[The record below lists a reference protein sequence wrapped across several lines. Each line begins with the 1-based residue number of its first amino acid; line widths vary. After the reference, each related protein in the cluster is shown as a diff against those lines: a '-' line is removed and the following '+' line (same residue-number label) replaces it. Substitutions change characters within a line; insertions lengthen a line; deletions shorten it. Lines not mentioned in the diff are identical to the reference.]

1 MSTTAIITSSR
12 SGYVRSNNPNTS
24 IASTAVYATWNTG
37 TGYYEYGYYLFDISF
52 IPAGSIINNA
62 YLTLTSYN
70 SGSTSTDTIQVFKS
84 TSAWASGPLIYN
96 TRPSVEGSPFQ
107 TFTGIT
113 KTSSL
118 VISMTS
124 VIQSWV
130 NGAVNGGIMLA
141 NATAGGSKSWC
152 AEGVGDVNSRPKL
165 TIDYTVNTAPNA
177 PILGFTDGQVLNT
190 RKPTI
195 TWTFSDSDSGDSQ
208 SQYFVEVINGSYSAP
223 LWNSGWIA
231 NANARSYTL
240 PAGAIPSDGQCYI
253 RMKVTDSQGAVN
265 QSNGNGPDTSFGN
278 RRLIIDTV
286 APTIASVS
294 TQQFNKNA
302 NTTTRVWAY
311 GLSDTTSGVS
321 YVTVFLVRPDG
332 SYYQTNNGINAGNGN
347 WYIDV
352 TWNNDVQGNWGVD
365 FRGVDAA
372 GNTGN
377 MARANVYVD
386 STSPTIASVQG
397 YSYTNQTTGTRRVW
411 AYGVT
416 DNGSGINQ
424 VLCNYT
430 VPGKSTVSSVNCT
443 ASGSD
448 FFIDIPLSVQG
459 EYRVEFYCIDRA
471 GNWMSNPNSKTASFF
486 VDSQRPNDPDPNV
499 SYGTTTALFSWKS
512 FSDPSPSSGYDKT
525 YMYLGEWNGS
535 GWVGT
540 PLYNGTSIGNVL
552 TLAVNGL
559 KQGARYRYTVTQYDK
574 SGNESSYTYK
584 EFVTK
589 RKIGEYRIQKS
600 GQLLSLPVYDPN
612 SGINGPKTLRTSVTA
627 GIGCLELVPVNDPN
641 ASPIRLVTSQGVK
654 AISK

>member
-1 MSTTAIITSSR
+1 LIR
-12 SGYVRSNNPNTS
+12 
-24 IASTAVYATWNTG
+24 
-37 TGYYEYGYYLFDISF
+37 E
-52 IPAGSIINNA
+52 
-62 YLTLTSYN
+62 
-70 SGSTSTDTIQVFKS
+70 
-84 TSAWASGPLIYN
+84 WASGVANY
-96 TRPSVEGSPFQ
+96 
-107 TFTGIT
+107 GIA
-113 KTSSL
+113 L
-118 VISMTS
+118 
-124 VIQSWV
+124 
-130 NGAVNGGIMLA
+130 L
-141 NATAGGSKSWC
+141 NATSGSGAKSYYGHNT
-152 AEGVGDVNSRPKL
+152 ANINISPVL
-165 TIDYTVNTAPNA
+165 FIDYTPNTAPNA
-177 PILGFTDGQVLNT
+177 PLLGFNDGQVLNT
-190 RKPTI
+190 RTPTV
-195 TWTFSDSDSGDSQ
+195 TWTFSDPDGNGQGS
-208 SQYFVEVINGSYSAP
+208 YYIEVINGSYTAP

-386 STSPTIASVQG
+386 STPPTIASVQG

-535 GWVGT
+535 GWIGT